1 MMRKFLSP
9 LAAVAALALSLSPAA
24 YAESGWGQLNMTQGV
39 TAMSRQ
45 IYGLHMLMFWL
56 CVGIAAVVFG
66 VMAYSIFA
74 FRKSRGA
81 VADTTLVHSTT
92 VEIIWTIVPIAIL
105 VATAVPAAT
114 TLIKTED
121 LRNSQLT
128 IKVTGFQWG
137 WNYEYL
143 NNGVSYFFAPGSR
156 KRRGP
161 SARFRHR
168 CAHRAALPAERGQ
181 PAGRAGRHQGARA
194 GHGERC
200 DSFLVGAGIRRQEG
214 HDPGPSRRT

>member
-1 MMRKFLSP
+1 MAAGPEIHINMMRKFTSP
-9 LAAVAALALSLSPAA
+9 LAFIAVLAAAVPIAA
-24 YAESGWGQLNMTQGV
+24 HADSGWGLLNMTPGV

-56 CVGIAAVVFG
+56 CVAIAVVVCG
-66 VMAYSIFA
+66 VMAYSIFT

-81 VADTTLVHSTT
+81 VPDTSMLHSTT

-128 IKVTGFQWG
+128 IRVTGFQWG

-143 NNGVSYFFAPGSR
+143 NSGVSYFSR
-156 KRRGP
+156 LDRA
-161 SARFRHR
+161 SDAAR
-168 CAHRAALPAERGQ
+168 
-181 PAGRAGRHQGARA
+181 
-194 GHGERC
+194 
-200 DSFLVGAGIRRQEG
+200 
-214 HDPGPSRRT
+214 